1 VKIAASNV
9 FGALFTGDYIKEKYD
24 SATEVR
30 VSRRG
35 RLQLRDPR
43 FTLPTASDLVYLDDS
58 PNYCIRDMSVGSLGE
73 DQRTRS
79 RRNQNAN
86 NLLCFKLKF
95 LDILYSKFFKMR
107 WHFLLKN
114 KRKTRASLKY

>member
-1 VKIAASNV
+1 MVLGENAAKIRITRNYSV
-9 FGALFTGDYIKEKYD
+9 SIVSDVIRLHDGRSLITGDYIKEKYD

-58 PNYCIRDMSVGSLGE
+58 PNYCVRDLSVGSLG
-73 DQRTRS
+73 
-79 RRNQNAN
+79 
-86 NLLCFKLKF
+86 K
-95 LDILYSKFFKMR
+95 
-107 WHFLLKN
+107 
-114 KRKTRASLKY
+114 SLISFGLELRFATEWMGPQ